1 MAKKIFNYN
10 LRLFKFDAV
19 FAICAVIV
27 IIIDQFTKR
36 MVINKIPLNSQLEI
50 IPNFLYITHIK
61 NTGAAFGMFQD
72 KTDILIIISF
82 IAVILVAVLKITLKI
97 DSFIYNISLGFILG
111 GAIGNLFDRFF
122 LRQVTDFIQVNY
134 FAVFNGADSFIV
146 IGFVLLFIII
156 IKIFFKKEEKTSNKK
171 LP

>member
-1 MAKKIFNYN
+1 MVKKLFRYN
-10 LRLFKFDAV
+10 LRLFKLDSV
-19 FAICAVIV
+19 FAICTVAV

-36 MVINKIPLNSQLEI
+36 MVINNIPLNSQFEI

-82 IAVILVAVLKITLKI
+82 IAIILVTILKITLKI
-97 DSFIYNISLGFILG
+97 DSYTYNISLGFILG

-146 IGFVLLFIII
+146 IGFIILFIIM
-156 IKIFFKKEEKTSNKK
+156 IKVFFRKEEK
-171 LP
+171 